1 MRFLPSVRLV
11 RQFLDDFTLSQHEKK
26 LKTTRQHKKD
36 IHFPK
41 RKYAVKAD

>member
-1 MRFLPSVRLV
+1 VISFPDGHLN
-11 RQFLDDFTLSQHEKK
+11 SQHEKK
-26 LKTTRQHKKD
+26 LKTLKQKKKD